1 VTQDLGRALP
11 VDSLRDAIP
20 QLRRPFT
27 PEAIRFKV
35 QTVFKGN
42 SGCLV
47 VAYIDARLVSDRLNS
62 VCPDAWS
69 AAYDRIDGSPKLMIC
84 RLRVFDVIRQDVGES
99 PKGLSK
105 DLFSDSLK
113 RAAVHFGV
121 GVSVY
126 ALPQITLLMRDSRG
140 RLEERPSKNGPTL
153 VLTEK
158 GHAGLRGGY
167 KKWLDEHG
175 RARFGEELDH
185 GDVEGQVVDP
195 EAEAGDGFAPEPPAA
210 VDDERGQELID
221 SARALYGE
229 ISALGD
235 GAGRRLIPPG
245 TFNGWLTGAQHSHA
259 ELERLIAHLESRRSE
274 IAAEHEA
281 VIA

>member
-1 VTQDLGRALP
+1 MTKDEGRALP
-11 VDSLRDAIP
+11 VDTLRDAIP

-42 SGCLV
+42 TGCLV
-47 VAYIDARLVSDRLNS
+47 VAYIDARLVSDRLNA

-69 AAYDRIDGSPKLMIC
+69 AAYEAVPNTKLMVC
-84 RLRVFDVIRQDVGES
+84 RLRCFDVTRQDVGES

-105 DLFSDSLK
+105 DLYSDSLK

-126 ALPQITLLMRDSRG
+126 ALPQITLWMKDSKG
-140 RLEERPSKNGPTL
+140 RLEDRGGKLT
-153 VLTEK
+153 LTEK
-158 GHAGLRGGY
+158 GHENLRGGY
-167 KKWLDEHG
+167 RKWLEQHG
-175 RARFGEELDH
+175 RSRFGEELDH
-185 GDVEGQVVDP
+185 GDVEGAVVD
-195 EAEAGDGFAPEPPAA
+195 EDAEAGEFAPEPPAA
-210 VDDERGQELID
+210 VDDEAGEALIAE
-221 SARALYGE
+221 ARSLYEE

-235 GAGRRLIPPG
+235 GAGRRAIPPG

-259 ELERLIAHLESRRSE
+259 ELGRLVAHLGERRKE
-274 IAAEHEA
+274 IAAEYEA
-281 VIA
+281 VTA

>member
-47 VAYIDARLVSDRLNS
+47 VAYIDARLVSDRLNA

-69 AAYDRIDGSPKLMIC
+69 AEYQPVDGTKLMIC
-84 RLRVFDVIRQDVGES
+84 RLRVFDVTRQDVGES
-99 PKGLSK
+99 PKGMSK

-126 ALPQITLLMRDSRG
+126 ALPQITLWMKDSRG

-153 VLTEK
+153 TLTEK
-158 GHAGLRGGY
+158 GHMDLRGGY
-167 KKWLDEHG
+167 RKWLDEHG
-175 RARFGEELDH
+175 RANFGEELGH
-185 GDVEGQVVDP
+185 GDVEGAVVD
-195 EAEAGDGFAPEPPAA
+195 EDAEAGDGFAPEPPAA
-210 VDDERGQELID
+210 VDDEAGEKLI
-221 SARALYGE
+221 AECRALYDE
-229 ISALGD
+229 IAAIGD
-235 GAGRRLIPPG
+235 GAGRRAVPPG
-245 TFNGWLTGAQHSHA
+245 TFNGWLTGAQHSHG
-259 ELERLIAHLESRRSE
+259 ELERLAHHLVARRNE
-274 IAAEHEA
+274 LQAEYEA
-281 VIA
+281 VTA